1 MLKVALTGNVGSG
14 KSTVARIW
22 SDTGIP
28 VVRADDLA
36 REVVAAGSEGLARV
50 VEEFGGDVLQAD
62 GSLDRISLRERVF
75 RDPGDRTRLEGILH
89 PLIRS
94 LRDDW
99 VTGHEAGGTP
109 MVVAE
114 IPLLY
119 EVGLEKDFDA
129 VVLVVAPPLERLR
142 RLMADR
148 GLEKDEA
155 SRILAA
161 QMPTE
166 EKLPLAD
173 YVLENGGSVED
184 LEIRCLALLDLLRA
198 RARRSEDPWR

>member
-22 SDTGIP
+22 SGTGIP
-28 VVRADDLA
+28 VIRADDLA
-36 REVVAAGSEGLARV
+36 REVVAPGSDGLARV

-62 GSLDRISLRERVF
+62 GSLDRTGLREVVF

-99 VTGHEAGGTP
+99 VARHEAGRTSL
-109 MVVAE
+109 VVAE

-119 EVGLEKDFDA
+119 EVGLQKDYDA
-129 VVLVVAPPLERLR
+129 VVLVVAPPQERLR

-148 GLEKDEA
+148 GLEEEEA
-155 SRILAA
+155 SRVMASQI
-161 QMPTE
+161 PSE

-173 YVLENGGSVED
+173 YVLENGGSLED
-184 LEIRCLALLDLLRA
+184 LEIRCLALLDLLRF
-198 RARRSEDPWR
+198 RARWSGDQ